1 MLYYC
6 KRVIY
11 GTYFLLP
18 LVHKQFV
25 RGSFFETGEVSEWQ
39 SYGIGSEKRYYML
52 RNAAN
57 AVLCVNITK
66 YVKMT
71 GHWNRRYLW
80 ERSLSALKQA
90 MIISRQ
96 VEVVIVIC
104 INNIRKIVYPIA
116 VHHLVINRIAVLLR
130 VVRVALVL
138 TVVSVCS

>member
-1 MLYYC
+1 MGTKTGGLRCTEMYGGDFLLCYC

-11 GTYFLLP
+11 RTYFLLS
-18 LVHKQFV
+18 LVHRQFV

-80 ERSLSALKQA
+80 ERTLYITSWITAD
-90 MIISRQ
+90 IIIEPIRQ
-96 VEVVIVIC
+96 I
-104 INNIRKIVYPIA
+104 
-116 VHHLVINRIAVLLR
+116 
-130 VVRVALVL
+130 
-138 TVVSVCS
+138 SW